1 MPGRA
6 QNLLPDPH
14 FGDAGVVVTAE
25 SDKTSVLHD
34 ILVQPDGKIVAAGMI
49 YDNDGA
55 MKHHTYLVRYLPN
68 GALDPSF
75 GTNGKVKTAVGTLDI
90 GYALALQADGK
101 IVVAGNETVI
111 TATDSTTASITTRPF
126 ILRYTS
132 NGVLD
137 AGFGS
142 NGIHHLGT
150 LIVYPEKYLSA
161 ILVRPDGNIIAG
173 GGLLYG
179 ELREMFV
186 IALKPDGTYNN
197 SFGNNSVARIVIE
210 PGKDATLNTMALQP
224 DGKLVVAGTSGLATL
239 TAPPNTKA
247 ALARLLPDGA
257 PDLSFGNSGKVVT
270 AMSTGATPY
279 DMISSLALQGG
290 KIVAA
295 GASDKHHALLR
306 YQQDG
311 TPDLT
316 FGTNGFTVNT
326 ALDPAT
332 NLHIDQN
339 GKLITSGL
347 KAYQQPYN
355 TDIVLARHLA
365 NGTPDL
371 TFGTSGALTINRSDR
386 DNATKLIAQPDHKI
400 LLGGHT
406 VDASSQNSSFTLFRF
421 MEEGGNTAI
430 GEPGNP
436 IAQASVYPNP
446 ARNSV
451 TIQFGPISGSV
462 NIRLVDALGRV
473 CYQATTQQQRTT
485 INTRGWAQGTYFLQA
500 TQGPNVKNCKLDIIQ

>member
-1 MPGRA
+1 MRRCFLLLCLVGLSMPGRA

-101 IVVAGNETVI
+101 IVVAGNATVI

-316 FGTNGFTVNT
+316 FGT
-326 ALDPAT
+326 
-332 NLHIDQN
+332 
-339 GKLITSGL
+339 
-347 KAYQQPYN
+347 
-355 TDIVLARHLA
+355 
-365 NGTPDL
+365 
-371 TFGTSGALTINRSDR
+371 SGALTINRSDR